1 MSLTFIVGDT
11 GSGKT
16 AFATYLL
23 KTRYITEGKRIWRKS
38 CALIAEQNVACGRNY
53 SFPEQVPFY
62 TNYRVRLHVG
72 YKRYYEPYYFN
83 PYYYGITN
91 DRIATE
97 YAALGGVLVFDEAQR
112 IFDSRKSA
120 TFADFAS
127 YAFEIHRQ
135 GHYDIIMIA
144 QRGKLMDCNIRELG
158 VRVIEIVGMENE
170 TGSAGQITSST
181 WHCREFD
188 DWRDAE
194 KYFTRGEKTYT
205 ETEYTNRGNIFE
217 SFNSHERV
225 KEFLPPEGLDF
236 DYLPHEKPENVTERQ
251 AQFYQT
257 GEPEG
262 YRGKATGDS
271 DNKKGK
277 GKEKAA

>member
-23 KTRYITEGKRIWRKS
+23 KTKYIKVGRNIHRKS
-38 CALIAEQNVACGRNY
+38 CALIAEQNAKYGRN
-53 SFPEQVPFY
+53 FTPPDKVPFY
-62 TNYRVRLHVG
+62 TNYHVRLHVG

-83 PYYYGITN
+83 PYYYGVTN
-91 DRIATE
+91 ERIDTE

-135 GHYDIIMIA
+135 GHYDIYMIA

-158 VRVIEIVGMENE
+158 VHVIEIEGMEND
-170 TGSAGQITSST
+170 TGAAGQIISSV

-188 DWRDAE
+188 DWREAE
-194 KYFTRGEKTYT
+194 KYFQSGEKTYR
-205 ETEYTNRGNIFE
+205 EEKYINRGNIFE
-217 SFNSHERV
+217 SFNSFERV

-236 DYLPHEKPENVTERQ
+236 DYLPHEKPERVTERQ
-251 AQFYQT
+251 EQFYKT
-257 GEPEG
+257 GEPEN
-262 YRGKATGDS
+262 YRRKPSGDK
-271 DNKKGK
+271 NAKR
-277 GKEKAA
+277 KEKIG